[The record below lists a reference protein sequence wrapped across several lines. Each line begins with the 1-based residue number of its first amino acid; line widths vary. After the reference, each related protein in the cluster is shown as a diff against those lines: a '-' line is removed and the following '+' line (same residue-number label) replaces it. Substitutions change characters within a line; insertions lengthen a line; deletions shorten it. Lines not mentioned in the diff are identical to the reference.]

1 MSAKTKTCSV
11 CKKRKRIKEFE
22 SKTRITGTVS
32 YRSSCRV
39 CCRKKRNIKTT
50 SDPHKFLAIIFTQLK
65 STRKHKR
72 PDLEWEIVLDDV
84 IDLWEKQEGFCALS
98 GLLMTHT
105 KDGEGKKDLN
115 VSLDRI
121 NPNEG
126 YKPGNIQLV
135 AYRVNIMKHSLSE
148 DLFLWWCENIVNQKI
163 KKQSQVF

>member
-1 MSAKTKTCSV
+1 
-11 CKKRKRIKEFE
+11 
-22 SKTRITGTVS
+22 
-32 YRSSCRV
+32 
-39 CCRKKRNIKTT
+39 
-50 SDPHKFLAIIFTQLK
+50 
-65 STRKHKR
+65 
-72 PDLEWEIVLDDV
+72 
-84 IDLWEKQEGFCALS
+84 
-98 GLLMTHT
+98 MTHA

-148 DLFLWWCENIVNQKI
+148 DLFLWWCENVVNQKI